1 MVTRHAELA
10 ALRERVTAGRV
21 DDWID
26 EHRHALD
33 MVVLAWLDATVDA
46 DASAHLAADPM
57 SAVLRAAAAGVRG
70 GVVQVR
76 ADAAPGL
83 LDAGVGDR
91 LELELDVPAVAVV
104 VARTSSGRRRPHPR
118 RGAATALPRVARR
131 PPRRRPHHLVLGSP
145 ASDGL
150 MSGRHLRRDPPKR
163 RIRTAVRRRTG
174 SRVPLVL
181 QQTLTD
187 CAPACLAMILASH
200 GRPVDLDELR
210 DELGS
215 GRDGVSPRPYCATSP
230 CTVVC
235 NTGPCGWRR
244 RSCTGCRRRS
254 SPIGTTTTSWW
265 SPRPRAPASGSPTR
279 RSGGAPSRPVTSR
292 GTTPGWSN
300 SSRRPPFVGPPG
312 RRPAAWRRGGRSCV
326 RHSPGSA
333 GTVGRLA
340 VTAAIL
346 LAAGAVVPLLTGV
359 VVSWI
364 AGSERTDGAGWLLAA
379 AGLLLAVAVGGL
391 ALLRGLLSGAVQV
404 AVGRNLTGSLVD
416 RLLRAPL
423 LFFEHR
429 GRGDVIS
436 RVSATESV
444 RDAVAGNLVA
454 AVLDAVAAV
463 GYLGIVF
470 FVDVR
475 VGALTAGLAAAQLL
489 VLGTLAV
496 AMQRV
501 RREELLAEAHTH
513 SGLLEAVGGIAWLKA
528 AGAEGAA
535 GGAWAARHE
544 EQLGS
549 LRRTSRLGAAADAIA
564 AAFRTVGPLVV
575 LVAAGM
581 SLLAAGAGG
590 TGPVTNGADLGRV
603 VGVTALATAAL
614 MPFSS
619 LAGHLRDL
627 LQLASVATHLGDLLG
642 APAEPTGTGRPT
654 LRGAATLRGVSFRHT
669 RRAPWV
675 VHDVDLDIPQGAKVA
690 IVGPS
695 GSGKSTLAKLLVG
708 LYQPTDGAVLI
719 DGTPLADL
727 DLTAFRKQIG
737 VVLQEPFL
745 VTGSLRDNIALRRPD
760 ATLDE
765 VIEAAVAAGIHA
777 EIERMPAGYQTLV
790 TEGGV
795 GLSGGQRQR
804 VALARALVG
813 RPRLLVLDEATSH
826 VDQHTES
833 VIDANLRELGVT
845 QVVIA
850 HRLSTVRDADL
861 IVVVEDGRI
870 VEQGTHD
877 ELLARR
883 RRLRPA
889 DRRRGRR
896 RTSPHRTGF
905 ISAPGRGR
913 VKAPPLR
920 DAAGSGSSCRP
931 TGSGE

>member
-1 MVTRHAELA
+1 M
-10 ALRERVTAGRV
+10 
-21 DDWID
+21 
-26 EHRHALD
+26 
-33 MVVLAWLDATVDA
+33 
-46 DASAHLAADPM
+46 
-57 SAVLRAAAAGVRG
+57 
-70 GVVQVR
+70 
-76 ADAAPGL
+76 
-83 LDAGVGDR
+83 
-91 LELELDVPAVAVV
+91 
-104 VARTSSGRRRPHPR
+104 
-118 RGAATALPRVARR
+118 
-131 PPRRRPHHLVLGSP
+131 
-145 ASDGL
+145 
-150 MSGRHLRRDPPKR
+150 
-163 RIRTAVRRRTG
+163 RRRTG

-215 GRDGVSPRPYCATSP
+215 GRDGVSAAVLRDVAVHRGLQYRALR
-230 CTVVC
+230 V
-235 NTGPCGWRR
+235 
-244 RSCTGCRRRS
+244 
-254 SPIGTTTTSWW
+254 
-265 SPRPRAPASGSPTR
+265 APAELHRLPTPFIAHWNDDHFVVVTQATRSRFRVADPAIGRRTFSAGDFARHYSGVVQLFAPAAVRGPTR
-279 RSGGAPSRPVTSR
+279 PSTGRVAPWRQVLR
-292 GTTPGWSN
+292 QALAGQ
-300 SSRRPPFVGPPG
+300 RR
-312 RRPAAWRRGGRSCV
+312 
-326 RHSPGSA
+326 
-333 GTVGRLA
+333 TVGRLA

-590 TGPVTNGADLGRV
+590 SGPVTNGADLGRV

-675 VHDVDLDIPQGAKVA
+675 VHDVDLDIPPGAKVA